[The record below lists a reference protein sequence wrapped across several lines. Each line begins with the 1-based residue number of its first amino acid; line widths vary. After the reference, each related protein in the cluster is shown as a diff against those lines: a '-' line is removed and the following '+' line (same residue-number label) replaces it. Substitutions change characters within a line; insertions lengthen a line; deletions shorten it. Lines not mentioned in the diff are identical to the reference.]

1 MLLFCFSSG
10 RRHTRCA
17 LVTGV
22 QTCALPISVV
32 ERYNPSAEVWITET
46 GYSTWKH
53 DEAGQ
58 ARRFL
63 EALMAPADRLYW
75 YAWQDI
81 ARDMPVQEGLLHDP
95 RHYSLGIVGSDGQPK
110 LLGRLLQEGG
120 PAKVQAVVTMGKPA
134 IAMPAIARGARPVLI
149 FGGAGFIGSNL
160 ADSYLG
166 DGEDVLVVDTLAQE
180 GVEENLAWLQD
191 RKSTRLNSSH

>member
-95 RHYSLGIVGSDGQPK
+95 RHYSLGIVGSDGQPN
-110 LLGRLLQEGG
+110 LPGRLLLEGG
-120 PAKVQAVVTMGKPA
+120 PAKVQAGVHMGKTA
-134 IAMPAIARGARPVLI
+134 NALQAIARGSRPVPL
-149 FGGAGFIGSNL
+149 FGGGGLL
-160 ADSYLG
+160 A
-166 DGEDVLVVDTLAQE
+166 
-180 GVEENLAWLQD
+180 
-191 RKSTRLNSSH
+191 RHMR

>member
-81 ARDMPVQEGLLHDP
+81 ARDL
-95 RHYSLGIVGSDGQPK
+95 
-110 LLGRLLQEGG
+110 
-120 PAKVQAVVTMGKPA
+120 PA
-134 IAMPAIARGARPVLI
+134 
-149 FGGAGFIGSNL
+149 
-160 ADSYLG
+160 
-166 DGEDVLVVDTLAQE
+166 
-180 GVEENLAWLQD
+180 
-191 RKSTRLNSSH
+191 RKSVVSGKSVSVRVVIGGRRIIKKQSTKIWTSDLQIYK